1 MIKVHNRGKNGGF
14 SPEVID
20 GFEVD
25 EVELRQLIAK
35 STHLHVG
42 DVSIVLEDLKRIV
55 VEQVSGGN
63 RVKLSGLGVFAAKV
77 TKLNDQ
83 ITANLGFMPHPR
95 VKKEFNNIRV
105 IK

>member
-14 SPEVID
+14 NAEVID

-25 EVELRQLIAK
+25 EMELRQLIAK
-35 STHLHVG
+35 STHLPVG

-55 VEQVSGGN
+55 VEQAAEGN

-83 ITANLGFMPHPR
+83 VAANLGFTPHPR
-95 VKKEFNNIRV
+95 VKKEFNDIRV
-105 IK
+105 IR